1 MKNNNIYKINR
12 DILRSYGISLE
23 QYLNFNYDLQQ
34 SLIKNYV
41 RRQFKLNY
49 NDNELENKYNK
60 KKALSIF
67 KIK

>member
-49 NDNELENKYNK
+49 NDNELENNSIK
-60 KKALSIF
+60 KKVLSIF